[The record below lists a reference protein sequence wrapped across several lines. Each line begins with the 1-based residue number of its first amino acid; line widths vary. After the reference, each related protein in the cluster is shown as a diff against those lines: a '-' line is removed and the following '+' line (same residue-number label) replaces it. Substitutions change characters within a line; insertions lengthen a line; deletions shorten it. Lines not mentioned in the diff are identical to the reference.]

1 MSACATVTQPLCACG
16 MRLPAGFST
25 KGHFLYSVADILD
38 IALVPGLLLEWQVLS
53 TPHCTSSCALTVQ
66 SMVKIT
72 NVPKLLAQVPQIPE
86 PGGAL
91 EGTYPGPTTPPFARG
106 KMRQHQSPTYHTGL
120 RGGGGGRSNTCKA
133 LGVWGTCG
141 RSMALQAAPGQSSES
156 CTAGKEIL
164 NHLPFPEQSRGPTET
179 QT

>member
-1 MSACATVTQPLCACG
+1 

-38 IALVPGLLLEWQVLS
+38 IALVPGLQVLS

-91 EGTYPGPTTPPFARG
+91 EGTYPSPATRPFDRG
-106 KMRQHQSPTYHTGL
+106 KMKQHQSPTYHTGL
-120 RGGGGGRSNTCKA
+120 GRGGWGG
-133 LGVWGTCG
+133 
-141 RSMALQAAPGQSSES
+141 Q
-156 CTAGKEIL
+156 
-164 NHLPFPEQSRGPTET
+164 
-179 QT
+179 